1 MLRLSSDLT
10 PPRIRSMKGRDEI
23 FDPCRR
29 KWVALTPEEWTRQQL
44 LQQFTE
50 VLQIPS
56 SLISVEK
63 EMEIN
68 GLKKRYDLLVFDDNG
83 SPWLLAEC
91 KAPTIKLASS
101 VMEQLLRYHIQIPV
115 PYLIIGNGEETR
127 GWQKETYG
135 LVELMQWPSFQK

>member
-1 MLRLSSDLT
+1 MN
-10 PPRIRSMKGRDEI
+10 GREEI

-29 KWVALTPEEWTRQQL
+29 KWVALTPEEWTRQRL

-91 KAPTIKLASS
+91 KAPSIKLASS
-101 VMEQLLRYHIQIPV
+101 VMEQLLRYHIRIPV

-127 GWQKETYG
+127 GWQKETDG
-135 LVELMQWPSFQK
+135 LVELMQWPSFRK